1 VSDQT
6 PNYAEILQTF
16 KAMSNGT
23 LDERM
28 GIEITH
34 GEPDLVMGRMPVAG
48 NVQILGLLHG
58 GASGVLAESLGSI
71 ASALYA
77 APDRIALGIEL
88 SCSHH
93 RSAKEGYVYG
103 VATPLAR
110 SRSLTTYQIVIS
122 DEESNRICTA
132 RLTCMLKER
141 LKG

>member
-1 VSDQT
+1 MSDQT
-6 PNYAEILQTF
+6 PDYAAILESF
-16 KAMSNGT
+16 KAMSSGT

-34 GEPDLVMGRMPVAG
+34 GEPDLVTGRMPVSG

-58 GASGVLAESLGSI
+58 GASGVLAETLGSI

-110 SRSLTTYQIVIS
+110 SHSLATYQIVIS
-122 DEESNRICTA
+122 DEDGNRICTA
-132 RLTCMLKER
+132 RLTCMLKPQR
-141 LKG
+141 KD

>member
-1 VSDQT
+1 VSDVT
-6 PNYAEILQTF
+6 PNYAELLETF
-16 KAMSNGT
+16 TGMTSGT

-34 GEPDLVMGRMPVAG
+34 GEPDLVTGRMPVAG

-71 ASALYA
+71 GSALYA

-93 RSAKEGYVYG
+93 RAAKEGFVYG
-103 VATPLAR
+103 EATPLAR
-110 SRSLTTYQIVIS
+110 SRSLATYQIVIT

-132 RLTCMLKER
+132 RLTCMLKPH
-141 LKG
+141 LKS